1 MISFVVPILVLGV
14 PLFDIC
20 FACIRRLC
28 HHVSPMHA
36 DRSHIHHRLID
47 SGFNQ
52 RQSVLILYVVASLM
66 GILAVQVSTSGA
78 GKALMVLIAVVVVG
92 CIALAILTRSDTLHA
107 QAKQQEEE
115 EKMAEDED
123 KTVKK

>member
-1 MISFVVPILVLGV
+1 MPLLVLGV

-20 FACIRRLC
+20 FACIRRMW
-28 HHVSPMHA
+28 HHVSPMHS

-66 GILAVQVSTSGA
+66 GILAVQVATSGA
-78 GKALMVLIAVVVVG
+78 GKALMVLITVVVIG
-92 CIALAILTRSDTLHA
+92 CIALAILTRSDKLHSQE
-107 QAKQQEEE
+107 QARKQAEEHAEEE
-115 EKMAEDED
+115 SD